1 MRLIMNGS
9 QLVDLTLALGSLEW
23 WKKNFAF
30 CSLVL
35 AILVTIFALVVV
47 KTQTRQ
53 QFIDYQAMQYHH
65 SQLTHQQSQLILEK
79 GAFDSE
85 MRVMSL
91 AQNQLHMTIPQNKN
105 VVMVQA

>member
-9 QLVDLTLALGSLEW
+9 QLVDLTLALGSLDW
-23 WKKNFAF
+23 WKKNVSLCLLSFAIAV
-30 CSLVL
+30 SV
-35 AILVTIFALVVV
+35 FALVVV

-53 QFIDYQAMQYHH
+53 EFIDYQAMQYHQ
-65 SQLTHQQSQLILEK
+65 SQLQHEQSQLILEK

-91 AQNQLHMTIPQNKN
+91 AKNQLNMQMPQNKN

>member
-9 QLVDLTLALGSLEW
+9 QLVDLTLALKSLDW
-23 WKKNFAF
+23 WKKNA
-30 CSLVL
+30 SLCLL
-35 AILVTIFALVVV
+35 ALGIFMSVFALVIV

-65 SQLTHQQSQLILEK
+65 TQLTHEQSQLILEK

-91 AQNQLHMTIPQNKN
+91 AQNQLHMQIPQDKN
-105 VVMVQA
+105 VVMLQA